1 MNTNP
6 GRSRVRITAFAALAT
21 AATMLVGACGSGG
34 TSAVS
39 GAEASSGSGSSAAVR
54 LGVEPWIGYGPWHV
68 ADKKGFFHDEG
79 VDVTVTNFDADSD
92 INAALASGKI
102 DAASIASHTAM
113 KFQEAGVDATIVLL
127 LDASEEADA
136 ILASSDITSVS
147 DLKGRKVAYEE
158 GTTSDLLLNYA
169 LDANGMTI
177 SDVQKVP
184 MDANAVG
191 PALIAGQVPAA
202 VTYEPYITEAMS
214 SDSAIH
220 KIYTA
225 AEKEGLISDVLVV
238 SNEFLKDNPDS
249 VVALLKAW
257 ESAVA
262 YYGSNPD
269 DAKAI
274 IANAVGSNLDDL
286 ATAFE
291 GVKFFDLKDNKSQLS
306 GDFTT
311 STLPAIQKAATKAG
325 LLEGTGDV
333 SKLVDSS
340 FVTKALGQ

>member
-136 ILASSDITSVS
+136 ILALGAMVADELYAIALPIVRVQSVS
-147 DLKGRKVAYEE
+147 DLPWVDEVV
-158 GTTSDLLLNYA
+158 TVW
-169 LDANGMTI
+169 
-177 SDVQKVP
+177 SDVST
-184 MDANAVG
+184 G
-191 PALIAGQVPAA
+191 RAGIRQ
-202 VTYEPYITEAMS
+202 
-214 SDSAIH
+214 
-220 KIYTA
+220 
-225 AEKEGLISDVLVV
+225 
-238 SNEFLKDNPDS
+238 
-249 VVALLKAW
+249 
-257 ESAVA
+257 
-262 YYGSNPD
+262 
-269 DAKAI
+269 
-274 IANAVGSNLDDL
+274 
-286 ATAFE
+286 
-291 GVKFFDLKDNKSQLS
+291 
-306 GDFTT
+306 
-311 STLPAIQKAATKAG
+311 
-325 LLEGTGDV
+325 
-333 SKLVDSS
+333 
-340 FVTKALGQ
+340 